1 MPDRLAGLHHVTAI
15 ASDPQRNINF
25 YTGILGLR
33 LVKITVNFDDPA
45 TYHLYY
51 GDYAGAPGTIL
62 TFFAWPDADQGRIG
76 TGQFGSLTFAIPPG
90 SLGYWLDRL
99 VTRNVPHELPTIRF
113 GERVLTFKDPDG
125 LAVELVAD
133 PTADPLIEGIE
144 HPIANDVPP
153 EHAIQRIRGVSL
165 LEASP
170 GRSESLFTDH
180 LGFAPDGEDAIRRR
194 FSIGSGAATAS
205 VDLVRAAG
213 FWEGNVAVG
222 TIHHVAW
229 QARDNAEQAA
239 WSTKLVDAGI
249 GVTPIRDR
257 FYFKSIYFNEPGGAR
272 LEIATNGPGFAVDEP
287 LAHLGQHL
295 ALPPWL
301 ESSRS
306 AITPRLPPIV
316 HPDTRTWNDT
326 AGSAVDR
333 FHDHAERDSQ

>member
-15 ASDPQRNINF
+15 ASDPQRNIDF

-33 LVKITVNFDDPA
+33 LVKTTVNFDDSG

-51 GDYAGAPGTIL
+51 GDYAGSPGSIL
-62 TFFAWPDADQGRIG
+62 TFFAWPDAEQGRVG

-99 VTRNVPHELPTIRF
+99 ITRRVSHELPTSRF

-125 LAVELVAD
+125 LAIELVAD
-133 PTADPLIEGIE
+133 QAADPLSEGID

-153 EHAIQRIRGVSL
+153 DVAIQRIRGVSL
-165 LEASP
+165 LEASS
-170 GRSESLFTDH
+170 GRSESLLADH
-180 LGFAPDGEDAIRRR
+180 LGFAPDGEDGIQRR
-194 FSIGSGAATAS
+194 FSIGTGLGKAS
-205 VDLVRAAG
+205 IDLVRATG

-229 QARDNAEQAA
+229 QARDDAEQAA
-239 WSTKLVDAGI
+239 WSAKLVNAGV

-272 LEIATNGPGFAVDEP
+272 LEIATNGPGFTVDEP
-287 LAHLGQHL
+287 LAHLGQRL
-295 ALPPWL
+295 SLPPWL

-306 AITPRLPPIV
+306 VITPVLPPIV
-316 HPDTRTWNDT
+316 HPDTRTWDDT
-326 AGSAVDR
+326 AGSATDLVQV
-333 FHDHAERDSQ
+333 HAKKDSK